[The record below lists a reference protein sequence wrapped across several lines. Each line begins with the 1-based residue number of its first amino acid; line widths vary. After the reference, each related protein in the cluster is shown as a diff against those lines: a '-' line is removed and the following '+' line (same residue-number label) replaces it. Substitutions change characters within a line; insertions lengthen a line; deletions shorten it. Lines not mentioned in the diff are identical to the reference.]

1 MDIQSTT
8 STAAMWQM
16 DPVRLNAGTQSGE
29 EAFQGRIGGDHFD
42 ITKAGRMANFIS
54 GLSEDDKAEM
64 KTFHEEM
71 MAAVQSG
78 DFDAAEMA
86 EKAPDALKEFAEEND
101 IDLEEM
107 LEQGPPPG
115 RPRGMPPS
123 GMGGM
128 YNSAGLGIS
137 NQSQDLTE
145 SLMDGLFTD
154 EEGDE
159 NDISALLTDQ

>member
-8 STAAMWQM
+8 SMAAMWQM
-16 DPVRLNAGTQSGE
+16 DPARLNGGARPGE
-29 EAFQGRIGGDHFD
+29 EAFQGRTGGDHFD
-42 ITKAGRMANFIS
+42 ITKAGRMANFMS
-54 GLSEDDKAEM
+54 GLNEDEKAEM

-78 DFDAAEMA
+78 NFDAAEMA
-86 EKAPDALKEFAEEND
+86 EKAPDALKEFAGEND

-107 LEQGPPPG
+107 LAQGPPPG
-115 RPRGMPPS
+115 GPRGMPPS

-128 YNSAGLGIS
+128 YNSAGLTTA

-145 SLMDGLFTD
+145 SLMDQLFTD
-154 EEGDE
+154 EEDDE
-159 NDISALLTDQ
+159 YDISALLTDL